1 MVGMTMKMVIQ
12 KSTCR
17 LIPIILAWFLCSYA
31 MIGMPGAVV
40 ADNPSDVKLT
50 YDFPTK
56 TLNVSITHKVFD
68 PTIHYINK
76 VNIMSERNVMKTYPT
91 VIIMP
96 MDYVMQ
102 THTYKGQPTLDTFTY
117 SYAVDA
123 VPGDKIVAEIED
135 KYFGFATSFVTVTPS
150 IGLTYLGGMRE
161 TPAPKLLPAETEKV
175 AKEAAPALTPVP
187 VPTVEVAK
195 EAAPALEPLSEQIM
209 AAEKEAAPEAT
220 EIRRITLKVQFDF
233 DKADVKPQYYDD
245 IRKLS
250 DILKAHPEMSIVI
263 EGHTCSIGSE
273 RYNMTLSHKRAANVR
288 TYLIDKFGIEGSR
301 IKVQG
306 YGESKPIADN
316 TTQEGRRLNRRAE
329 ETTEYQVELTQ

>member
-1 MVGMTMKMVIQ
+1 MRMVIQ
-12 KSTCR
+12 STTCR
-17 LIPIILAWFLCSYA
+17 LIPIIHIWFLCSYA
-31 MIGMPGAVV
+31 MIGIPGAAV

-56 TLNVSITHKVFD
+56 TLNVAITHKVFD

-76 VNIMSERNVMKTYPT
+76 VTIMSERNVMKTYPT

-96 MDYVMQ
+96 MYKVMQ
-102 THTYKGQPTLDTFTY
+102 THTYKVQPTLDTFTY
-117 SYAVDA
+117 SYVVDA
-123 VPGDKIVAEIED
+123 VPGDKIVVEIED
-135 KYFGFATSFVTVTPS
+135 KYFGFATGFVTVTPS
-150 IGLTYLGGMRE
+150 VGLFYLIGGMKE
-161 TPAPKLLPAETEKV
+161 TPAPKLFHAETEK
-175 AKEAAPALTPVP
+175 ATKEAAIALTPVP
-187 VPTVEVAK
+187 VQTVEVTK
-195 EAAPALEPLSEQIM
+195 EAAPALEPLPEQIM
-209 AAEKEAAPEAT
+209 AVEKETAPEAT
-220 EIRRITLKVQFDF
+220 EIMRITLKVQFDF

-245 IRKLS
+245 IGKLS

-306 YGESKPIADN
+306 YGESKPIANN
-316 TTQEGRRLNRRAE
+316 TTKEGRRLNRRAE
-329 ETTEYQVELTQ
+329 ETTEYQVEFTQ